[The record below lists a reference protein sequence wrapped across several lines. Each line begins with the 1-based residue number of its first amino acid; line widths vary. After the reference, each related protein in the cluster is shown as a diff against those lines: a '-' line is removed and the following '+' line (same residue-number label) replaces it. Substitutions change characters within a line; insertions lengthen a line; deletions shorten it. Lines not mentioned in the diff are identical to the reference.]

1 MKSKTAVPILVVCVV
16 LALIGAL
23 LFDQY
28 NRSSDDS
35 AVTGGVSAAA
45 TTEQLEKS
53 VFVKDKVVD
62 VKITLDPDDF
72 QNMLDNA
79 SAEEFK
85 TATVEYNGIKLEN
98 VGIRTKGNL
107 SLRSVVQM
115 TDSDRYSF
123 KLSFDEYVS
132 NQTLQGISKI
142 NLNNNYSDA
151 TYMREFLTYE
161 LAKSMGLPTPEVS
174 YVNLYVNGELRG
186 LYLAVEQVGDAYLE
200 RNFGNSYGALYKG
213 IMGNGSDLIY
223 RGDEETDYPGLERKS
238 KKSNGNVLVD
248 MIKELNDG
256 TDIESV
262 IDVEDALGYIAL
274 NAVTVNT
281 DSYIGSNKQNYY
293 LYENNGIFS
302 ILPWDYNMAFSGL
315 AGMFGGG
322 GGGGAGGAGGGGGE
336 SSNTSY
342 MIDEPTDGSV
352 EERPLVAKLLSN
364 ETYKAQYH
372 EMIQSM
378 IDNYLN
384 DETFQ
389 ARVKQLQELIADDVK
404 ADPTAF
410 YTYEQFEQG
419 VQSLLTFTSDRVTS
433 VQGQLD
439 GTVKASG
446 DGSGNGG
453 GIGGG
458 RGGFGGG
465 RNGGNNMAANGQNN
479 AAAQDGN
486 NAQGGNNVQGGN
498 NANNNAPAAQGDNNA
513 NAPAAQGSD
522 GAQNLKAANADASNA
537 PTIQTASLDAN
548 NSGLN
553 IQTAAVDAS
562 NMNQD
567 GGQAAPDAGNGAQ
580 NGQAQGNANNGGMN
594 GQAPQDGG
602 QGGQFPQG
610 GDFGGM
616 APPDGANFGGG
627 GFGGMGGG
635 PGGFGGNTVTNVN
648 QGSTKDAIT
657 TGSLLIVLVLAMFFI
672 VNFRKKH

>member
-1 MKSKTAVPILVVCVV
+1 MKSKTAVPILVACMVA
-16 LALIGAL
+16 ALIAAL
-23 LFDQY
+23 LFDEWH
-28 NRSSDDS
+28 RSSDNS

-98 VGIRTKGNL
+98 VGVRTKGNL
-107 SLRSVVQM
+107 SLRAVVQM
-115 TDSDRYSF
+115 QDSDRYSF
-123 KLSFDEYVS
+123 KLSFDEYIS
-132 NQTLQGISKI
+132 SQTLQGISKI

-161 LAKSMGLPTPEVS
+161 LAKSMGLPTPEYS
-174 YVNLYVNGELRG
+174 YVNVYVNGELRG
-186 LYLAVEQVGDAYLE
+186 LYLAVEQVGESYLN

-238 KKSNGNVLVD
+238 EKSNGNVLVD
-248 MIKELNDG
+248 MIKKLNEG

-281 DSYIGSNKQNYY
+281 DSYIGGNKQNYY

-315 AGMFGGG
+315 GGMFGGG
-322 GGGGAGGAGGGGGE
+322 GGGGGE
-336 SSNTSY
+336 SSNTSN

-389 ARVKQLQELIADDVK
+389 ARVKQLQELIADEVK

-419 VQSLLTFTSDRVTS
+419 VQSLLTFTSSRVAN

-439 GTVKASG
+439 GTIKSSG

-453 GIGGG
+453 GF
-458 RGGFGGG
+458 GGFGGG
-465 RNGGNNMAANGQNN
+465 RRGGNNMAANGANN
-479 AAAQDGN
+479 AAVQEGNNAQDGN
-486 NAQGGNNVQGGN
+486 NAQG
-498 NANNNAPAAQGDNNA
+498 NAPAAQG
-513 NAPAAQGSD
+513 GD
-522 GAQNLKAANADASNA
+522 GAQNLKAAQADVSNS
-537 PTIQTASLDAN
+537 PTITTASLDAN

-553 IQTAAVDAS
+553 IQTVAVDADTTDQNS
-562 NMNQD
+562 QAAPNAGNGGMDGQAPPD
-567 GGQAAPDAGNGAQ
+567 GGQ
-580 NGQAQGNANNGGMN
+580 
-594 GQAPQDGG
+594 GG
-602 QGGQFPQG
+602 QGGQFPQEGQFPQDG
-610 GDFGGM
+610 GQGMQGGFGGEFGGM

-627 GFGGMGGG
+627 FGG